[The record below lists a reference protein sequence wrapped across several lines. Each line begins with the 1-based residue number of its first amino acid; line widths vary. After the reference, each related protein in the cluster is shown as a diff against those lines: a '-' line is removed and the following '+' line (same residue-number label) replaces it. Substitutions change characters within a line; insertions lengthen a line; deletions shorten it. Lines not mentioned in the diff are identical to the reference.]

1 IIYTSTYFKGFVNFI
16 LMLNCCNTTN
26 LQQRYEQQ
34 VKGIY
39 SSIIGFIS
47 SAREKTS
54 GTFDEQLREL
64 RAADHH
70 LIEAIKGVKH
80 LQRNLLFYVH
90 SENPEM
96 AQAYQQLRLQIGDVL
111 RTINDVRHM
120 EEPTESRLALDHQL
134 LLTER

>member
-1 IIYTSTYFKGFVNFI
+1 WGRGQPLPRPTDASRSAAA
-16 LMLNCCNTTN
+16 TN

-80 LQRNLLFYVH
+80 LQRNLLFYR
-90 SENPEM
+90 SEEHTSE
-96 AQAYQQLRLQIGDVL
+96 LQ
-111 RTINDVRHM
+111 
-120 EEPTESRLALDHQL
+120 SRENLVCRL
-134 LLTER
+134 LLEKKKIERQNTRIMQTKH